1 MITQEVMKLPS
12 HKLYIILKLRKF
24 ETLLLYLKKVYHKG
38 YESFAFVGSICLW
51 ANQCFLPGARGI
63 VLLSESNNVLMFNNN
78 LSGSKTFQMELK
90 YSYPSPRYY
99 IFLYLWYKTFQRTI
113 KKNVFKL
120 VFQKNFAVLHSF
132 FENVTTSTEF
142 TYATFPSSFCLCSDI
157 RSCYRRFCKQWQ
169 T

>member
-38 YESFAFVGSICLW
+38 YESFAFVGSIYLW

-63 VLLSESNNVLMFNNN
+63 VLLSESNNVFMFNNN

-99 IFLYLWYKTFQRTI
+99 IFCTCGTKLFRGQ
-113 KKNVFKL
+113 KNVLKL

-157 RSCYRRFCKQWQ
+157 SSCYRRFCKQWQ